1 MKLNVKGWKKVHS
14 DEHHSILEDK
24 AGHQLKIA
32 HKSLSKKM
40 RKELDGLDNP
50 KIEESKK
57 TPEKMAEGGEVKGK
71 SKEAPDSPPAPIK
84 KNAEAFV
91 KGFNTPLTMSQ
102 MADNLK
108 KGLGFAKGGE
118 VEDVDDMMS
127 RIQAEDQANASLQTQ
142 APTDVPQQSLPQD
155 SATAQVTEMPIPQRV
170 GAHIGSSIKE
180 GVKDAANAF
189 KTVGSAIGTPIAQFG
204 RGLVGDVGNP
214 QADSAPAV
222 SGMGAQAVSP
232 SLSPVDQAATLA
244 AGPANPGNTG
254 QAPQGG
260 VADDYTSIMAKG
272 IGLQEKGI
280 EQQAKA
286 ASELAQKEVNIA
298 QQQIDNV
305 SQQLAKEQAAQQAAM
320 EANNAFV
327 QDVKNGFIKPNN
339 YMSGMDTPQRVSTA
353 IGILLSG
360 VGSGL
365 SGQENMAMK
374 FLNAQID
381 RDLAAQEKNL
391 NSSNN
396 LLRHNLEYTKNM
408 QDARALTRAMINE
421 GYAHQIQQAAAQN
434 KGQAAQA
441 AANMALGQL
450 KSQNA
455 FVLSG
460 IGKSQSGGGGNDID
474 SQVKQQLDV
483 LRVAAPEKAKALEER
498 YVPGVGVAA
507 IPVPNDVRDQMVG
520 QQNFSNLIQKM
531 EQFAKK
537 NEGSLTPSTINE
549 GKVLAAELSAAYRQA
564 TKGGTYKEGEQ
575 EFINKIIPEDPTAF
589 FGGQRVMPKLKAL
602 SDSLKQQQSTLNK
615 AYGLPPVSKSMQSGG
630 GGQIRF
636 TPKGK

>member
-1 MKLNVKGWKKVHS
+1 MKLDVKGWKKVHS

-24 AGHQLKIA
+24 SGHQLKIA

-40 RKELDGLDNP
+40 RKELEGLGG
-50 KIEESKK
+50 ESD
-57 TPEKMAEGGEVKGK
+57 PQKMAEGGEVKGK

-118 VEDVDDMMS
+118 VEDVDAMMS

-142 APTDVPQQSLPQD
+142 APTDVPQPSLPQD
-155 SATAQVTEMPIPQRV
+155 SATSQVTEMPIPQRI

-180 GVKDAANAF
+180 GIKDAAGAF

-204 RGLVGDVGNP
+204 QGLVGYTENP
-214 QADSAPAV
+214 EADSGSAV
-222 SGMGAQAVSP
+222 PSMGPQAVSP

-244 AGPANPGNTG
+244 SGPANPGNTG
-254 QAPQGG
+254 QQPAQGG
-260 VADDYTSIMAKG
+260 ADDYTSIMAKG
-272 IGLQEKGI
+272 VGLQEKGI
-280 EQQAKA
+280 QQQAAA
-286 ASELAQKEVNIA
+286 ASELAKKEADIA
-298 QQQIDNV
+298 KQQIDNV

-434 KGQAAQA
+434 KSQAAQA
-441 AANMALGQL
+441 AKNMALGQL
-450 KSQNA
+450 KQQNA

-460 IGKSQSGGGGNDID
+460 IGKGQGGGGNDVD

-483 LRVAAPEKAKALEER
+483 LRIAAPEKAKALEER
-498 YVPGVGVAA
+498 YVPGVGVAS
-507 IPVPNDVRDQMVG
+507 IPVPNDVRDQMIG

-531 EQFAKK
+531 ESFAHK
-537 NEGSLTPSTINE
+537 NEGSLTPATINE

-589 FGGQRVMPKLKAL
+589 FGGQRVLPKLKAL
-602 SDSLKQQQSTLNK
+602 SESLKQQQGTLNK

-630 GGQIRF
+630 GQIRF